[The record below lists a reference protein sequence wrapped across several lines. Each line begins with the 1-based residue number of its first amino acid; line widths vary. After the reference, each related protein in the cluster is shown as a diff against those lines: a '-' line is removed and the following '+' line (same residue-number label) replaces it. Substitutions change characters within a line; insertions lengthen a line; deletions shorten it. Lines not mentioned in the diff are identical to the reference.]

1 MEAKW
6 FDEKT
11 GIFRLD
17 EIVAE
22 RESFQKIMADQMVTD
37 QEIRDQ
43 SALVVDLLKKLH
55 ETLPEDHRNDVMNLL
70 AEITVLYAVTKYNDF
85 QELWMR

>member
-1 MEAKW
+1 METKW

-17 EIVAE
+17 EIVAQ

-43 SALVVDLLKKLH
+43 SALVVNILKKLH
-55 ETLPEDHRNDVMNLL
+55 ETLPEEHRKDVMNLL
-70 AEITVLYAVTKYNDF
+70 VEITVLYAATKYHDI
-85 QELWMR
+85 QELWRR

>member
-55 ETLPEDHRNDVMNLL
+55 ETLPENQRKEVMDLL
-70 AEITVLYAVTKYNDF
+70 AELTVLYAATKYHDI

>member
-1 MEAKW
+1 METKW

-17 EIVAE
+17 EIVAQ

-43 SALVVDLLKKLH
+43 SALVVNLLKKLH
-55 ETLPEDHRNDVMNLL
+55 ETLPEEHRKDVMNLL
-70 AEITVLYAVTKYNDF
+70 AEITVLYAATKYHDI